1 MSHDHYSDA
10 LLRDILTST
19 KTIALVGASSNV
31 QRPSYGVMNFL
42 LKRGYSVTPV
52 NPGLAGQMLLG
63 QNVVAKVG
71 DIATPIDMIDV
82 FRNSATIPALVE
94 ELLAMAILP
103 KVVWMQLG
111 VLHIE
116 AAEMLESRGI
126 QVIMNRCP
134 AIEIPRLGL

>member
-82 FRNSATIPALVE
+82 FRNSATIPALVD

-116 AAEMLESRGI
+116 AAKMLESRGI